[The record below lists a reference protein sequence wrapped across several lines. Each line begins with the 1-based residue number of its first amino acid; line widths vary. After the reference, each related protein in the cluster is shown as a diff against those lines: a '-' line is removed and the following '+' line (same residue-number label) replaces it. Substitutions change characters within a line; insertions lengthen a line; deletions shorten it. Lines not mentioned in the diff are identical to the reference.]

1 MSPDEDTSLT
11 KDFPGS
17 QQWLAP
23 AQVRETPSQANPWL
37 SPPFK
42 PTQPAEAQE
51 LAEFLTRLP
60 FSNGGSV
67 HCIWPLI

>member
-11 KDFPGS
+11 KDFLGS
-17 QQWLAP
+17 QQWL

-37 SPPFK
+37 SPHLK
-42 PTQPAEAQE
+42 PTQPAESQE
-51 LAEFLTRLP
+51 LAEFRTHHP